1 MTARKRI
8 IQLGLGIAAAALLAA
23 VPPCSA
29 SAQDVVLFPET
40 IQVERYTGTFQKE
53 FHIDIDGDGEKEAIG
68 YYYVGSKR
76 DGYSISDVYSVF
88 DTNSESYILYRR
100 ISNDHMNYKFHII
113 QDKNTNETFLGYIYT
128 DMFGSEMLYRLYSDN
143 QSKLINSYN
152 ANTDGS
158 DKLQA
163 YKTYMNNVDFLDEM
177 AYGHGDVDGDADVT
191 VSDAVSILSYYA
203 ATAAGQSPSFTELQ
217 KQAADFNQDGII
229 TVEDAV
235 KTLSLYAEHA
245 AGIIDTVL
253 LPATIRRDST
263 IHSNFSDINVA
274 TTSNPFPLKEGT
286 LESTFY
292 LDIDNDG
299 KKETI
304 GQYNHINTVGHNQVA
319 MDRMFQVY
327 DNGAFQGSFGNING
341 MAFQNIMLI
350 YDHNIDKIYLVNYW
364 IKSATRHAYAVLE
377 DIYPSYNQSNWNIC
391 VSSDSS
397 GGSHSNTVRIN
408 INGKEAT
415 EQELYDYMNQVE
427 FISNP
432 EEKEDILN
440 QFKEIITIYR

>member
-1 MTARKRI
+1 MTVKKRI
-8 IQLGLGIAAAALLAA
+8 LQLGLGVAAAALLAA

-29 SAQDVVLFPET
+29 SAQDVLFPET
-40 IQVERYTGTFQKE
+40 IQVEKYTGTFQKE
-53 FHIDIDGDGEKEAIG
+53 FHIDIDSDGEKETIG

-113 QDKNTNETFLGYIYT
+113 QDKNTGETFLGYIYT

-191 VSDAVSILSYYA
+191 VSDAVATLSYYA

-217 KQAADFNQDGII
+217 KQAADFNQDGIV

-253 LPATIRRDST
+253 LPANIRRDSSFGNT
-263 IHSNFSDINVA
+263 NVA
-274 TTSNPFPLKEGT
+274 TDSNPFPLKKGT
-286 LESTFY
+286 LKSTFY

-327 DNGAFQGSFGNING
+327 DNGVFHNSYGATIDNMNFWKT
-341 MAFQNIMLI
+341 MLV
-350 YDHNIDKIYLVNYW
+350 YDHNIDKAYLINYW
-364 IKSATRHAYAVLE
+364 TRPAAMYAYAVLA

-391 VSSDSS
+391 VSSDSPS
-397 GGSHSNTVRIN
+397 GSHSNAFKIN

-427 FISNP
+427 FISDP
-432 EEKEDILN
+432 EEKESILN
-440 QFKEIITIYR
+440 QFKKIITIY